1 MAENQKLDDIDFKI
15 LGILQEDATRSIQ
28 DIADIVGLTANPCW
42 RRIRRLEEAGV
53 IEGRVAVVNAA
64 AIGLGMTAFVT
75 IRTDQHTSAWLKKL
89 AHGIQIIPEIVECHR
104 MTGDVDYLLKIVVS
118 DLAHYDAVYRRLLE
132 LVPGLKDVS
141 SAFSMERL
149 KRSAVIDP
157 STATG

>member
-1 MAENQKLDDIDFKI
+1 
-15 LGILQEDATRSIQ
+15 
-28 DIADIVGLTANPCW
+28 
-42 RRIRRLEEAGV
+42 
-53 IEGRVAVVNAA
+53 
-64 AIGLGMTAFVT
+64 MTAFVT
-75 IRTDQHTSAWLKKL
+75 IRTDQHTSDWLNKL

-104 MTGDVDYLLKIVVS
+104 MSGDVDYLLKIVVR

-157 STATG
+157 SNASG